1 MAEDHWKKA
10 CINLMPGRP
19 PWSPSLQDGMFMR
32 EFAGLALERNGAEPR
47 LLVLGVTPEVIQ
59 LDWPLAAHV
68 VAVDSSAAMIAST
81 WRPHKSLRSS
91 VVCARW
97 QDMPVPSA
105 AFDAVVGDGSLNAL
119 PSLDDYGPVLRQV
132 ARTLKPGGVF
142 VLRCFV
148 KPDDIETP
156 EHVLAQARAGAFPTT
171 AAFRMRFA
179 FAVTGTDG
187 SIGLAHMRGVF
198 NALVPDR
205 DDLAAATGW
214 PRDHIDRVDA
224 DKDSGVK
231 LTFPTQSQ
239 FVALAK
245 PFFELES
252 SMRGTY
258 LLSDQCPT
266 QLFRPRS
273 VMA

>member
-1 MAEDHWKKA
+1 MAQDHWKKA

-19 PWSPSLQDGMFMR
+19 PWSPSREDGMFMR
-32 EFAGLALERNGAEPR
+32 EFAGLALERDADSR
-47 LLVLGVTPEVIQ
+47 LLVLGVTPEMIQ
-59 LDWPLAAHV
+59 LDWPPAAHM
-68 VAVDSSAAMIAST
+68 VAVDSSPAMIAST
-81 WRPHKSLRSS
+81 WRPHRSLRSS

-97 QDMPVPSA
+97 QDMPLPTA

-119 PSLDDYGPVLRQV
+119 SSLDHYGQVLRQV
-132 ARTLKPGGVF
+132 ARVLKPGGVF

-148 KPDDIETP
+148 RPDKIETP

-187 SIGLAHMRGVF
+187 SIALARMRDTF
-198 NALVPDR
+198 NALAPDR
-205 DDLAAATGW
+205 DDLARAAGW
-214 PRDHIDRVDA
+214 PRDHIDRVDV